1 MISPSVAIDYLLD
14 PIGKR
19 EIHDESVEL
28 AVDALRK
35 QIPQK
40 PVKSKVPRRD
50 INNCQWSDWYCPT
63 CGCFLV
69 SGGGH
74 SDNIHHCECGQ
85 KLDWSENG

>member
-1 MISPSVAIDYLLD
+1 MISPNEAIDYLLD

-19 EIHDESVEL
+19 EIHDDSVEL

-40 PVKSKVPRRD
+40 PAKSKVLRRD
-50 INNCQWSDWYCPT
+50 INNYEWYDWYCPT

-69 SGGGH
+69 SGCGH
-74 SDNIHHCECGQ
+74 SGNLHHCECGQ
-85 KLDWSENG
+85 KLDWSEND